1 MFGEVSGGAAVRSGQ
16 PGHGGTMSDSDGK
29 ILDAFGAWLNSLGSD
44 AELLGSLLASSAVDD
59 SEGPVDEG
67 ARKAAAGGLNYL
79 FKSLDLIPDGI
90 DDIGYLDDAF
100 VLRVAAAQALESGTG
115 ARSSNAVSK
124 LAAENDVVR
133 DFLGETYARLD
144 RYVTGLRTGAARGR
158 TVQDIL
164 GSDEVLEEFLE
175 DVKGFAA
182 AYKAPTFSRDPKN
195 LIKLRAFFDAK
206 LPK

>member
-1 MFGEVSGGAAVRSGQ
+1 
-16 PGHGGTMSDSDGK
+16 MSDSDEK
-29 ILDAFGAWLNSLGSD
+29 FLDAFGAWLRALGRD
-44 AELLGSLLASSAVDD
+44 AELLGGLLASDELDD
-59 SEGPVDEG
+59 G

-100 VLRVAAAQALESGTG
+100 VLRVAAAQAAQASADVGKE
-115 ARSSNAVSK
+115 AVQ
-124 LAAENDVVR
+124 LAAENDLVKQ
-133 DFLGETYARLD
+133 FLGEIYSRLD
-144 RYVTGLRTGAARGR
+144 HYVTGLRTGAARGR

-164 GSDEVLEEFLE
+164 GSEDVLEEFLE

-182 AYKAPTFSRDPKN
+182 GYRAPSFSRDPKN